1 MISSSWRAGSD
12 RLRGS
17 WRSVIGIVLSAG
29 LIYWTLRGV
38 SPADVARELS
48 QANWYLLLG
57 STVCATLIFPLRAR
71 RWRPILD
78 PVAPNLPFAPLWR
91 STAIGMMVNNVVPAR
106 AGEVARAYA
115 LTRETAVPFDTTLAS
130 LAVDRLLDSVVLLGF
145 LGIAVLDPAFR
156 SGASN
161 VGGPLASVAA
171 GGVGLLLVMIGG
183 VFSLVFFPGQL
194 IRLFELFAR
203 KVSPAIEE
211 RGKSVL
217 EKFIAGLS
225 VLRRPDRFA
234 AILGWTTAHWLVN
247 AIGYMLAFRAFGIT
261 APFSAALFLLGFIAL
276 GAAVPS
282 APGFFGVFEYMAI
295 QGLAIYGVPKGQA
308 TSWAIGFHILAFIPI
323 TVIGGYY
330 FTRLGLGMAE
340 LKKGGDGP

>member
-1 MISSSWRAGSD
+1 MKP
-12 RLRGS
+12 S
-17 WRSVIGIVLSAG
+17 WRSVIGIILSAG

-38 SPADVARELS
+38 SAAEVWRELS
-48 QANWYLLLG
+48 QANWYLLTG
-57 STVCATLIFPLRAR
+57 SAICSTLIFPLRAR

-78 PVAPNLPFAPLWR
+78 PVAPDLPFGPLWR

-106 AGEVARAYA
+106 AGEVARAFA
-115 LTRETAVPFDTTLAS
+115 LTRETGVPFATTLAS

-145 LGIAVLDPAFR
+145 MGLATADPALR
-156 SGASN
+156 HGVQLA
-161 VGGPLASVAA
+161 GGPLVAVAA
-171 GGVGLLLVMIGG
+171 GGVLLLLVMIAG
-183 VFSLVFFPGQL
+183 VFSLVFFPSVL

-203 KVSPAIEE
+203 RLSPTLEAK
-211 RGKSVL
+211 GKIVI

-247 AIGYMLAFRAFGIT
+247 AIGYTLAFRAFGIT
-261 APFSAALFLLGFIAL
+261 VPLSAALFLLGFIAL

-295 QGLAIYGVPKGQA
+295 QGLAIYGVAKGQA
-308 TSWAIGFHILAFIPI
+308 TSWAIGFHIVSFIPI

-330 FTRLGLGMAE
+330 FTRLGLGFSELQKGAE
-340 LKKGGDGP
+340 GG

>member
-1 MISSSWRAGSD
+1 M
-12 RLRGS
+12 
-17 WRSVIGIVLSAG
+17 LSAG

-38 SPADVARELS
+38 SAAEVWRELS
-48 QANWYLLLG
+48 QANWALLLG

-78 PVAPNLPFAPLWR
+78 PVAPNLPFGSLWR

-115 LTRETAVPFDTTLAS
+115 LTRETGVPFATTLAS
-130 LAVDRLLDSVVLLGF
+130 LAVDRLLDAVVLIAF
-145 LGIAVLDPAFR
+145 TGIALFDPALR
-156 SGASN
+156 TGASA
-161 VGGPLASVAA
+161 VGGPLAGIA
-171 GGVGLLLVMIGG
+171 GGGVVIMIALMLGLYG
-183 VFSLVFFPGQL
+183 LVFFPGQL

-203 KVSPAIEE
+203 RISPNVEE
-211 RGKSVL
+211 RGRRVL

-234 AILGWTTAHWLVN
+234 AVIGWTTAHWLLN
-247 AIGYMLAFRAFGIT
+247 AVGYMLAFRAFGIEV
-261 APFSAALFLLGFIAL
+261 PFSAALFLLGFIAL

-295 QGLAIYGVPKGQA
+295 QGLAIYGVPKELA
-308 TSWAIGFHILAFIPI
+308 TSWAIGFHVLSFIPI
-323 TVIGGYY
+323 TVIGAYY
-330 FTRLGLGMAE
+330 FTRLGLGFLE
-340 LKKGGDGP
+340 LQKGGSAE

>member
-1 MISSSWRAGSD
+1 
-12 RLRGS
+12 
-17 WRSVIGIVLSAG
+17 
-29 LIYWTLRGV
+29 
-38 SPADVARELS
+38 
-48 QANWYLLLG
+48 
-57 STVCATLIFPLRAR
+57 
-71 RWRPILD
+71 
-78 PVAPNLPFAPLWR
+78 
-91 STAIGMMVNNVVPAR
+91 MMVNNVVPAR

-115 LTRETAVPFDTTLAS
+115 LTRETGVPFATTLAS

-145 LGIAVLDPAFR
+145 IGLALLDPAFR
-156 SGASN
+156 SGVSHL
-161 VGGPLASVAA
+161 GGPLAAVA
-171 GGVGLLLVMIGG
+171 GGGVIFLVAMIGG
-183 VFSLVFFPGQL
+183 VFALVFFPRQL

-203 KVSPAIEE
+203 RVSPALEE
-211 RGKSVL
+211 KGKVVL

-234 AILGWTTAHWLVN
+234 AILGWTTAHWLLN
-247 AIGYMLAFRAFGIT
+247 AVGYMLAFRAFGIT

-295 QGLAIYGVPKGQA
+295 QGLAIYGVPKDQA

-330 FTRLGLGMAE
+330 FTRLGLGLGE
-340 LKKGGDGP
+340 LQKGGESA

>member
-1 MISSSWRAGSD
+1 MSAAGV
-12 RLRGS
+12 
-17 WRSVIGIVLSAG
+17 W
-29 LIYWTLRGV
+29 
-38 SPADVARELS
+38 RELS
-48 QANWYLLLG
+48 HANWYLLLG
-57 STVCATLIFPLRAR
+57 STVFATLIFPLRAR

-115 LTRETAVPFDTTLAS
+115 LTRETGVPFATTLAS
-130 LAVDRLLDSVVLLGF
+130 LAVDRLLDSVVLIGF
-145 LGIAVLDPAFR
+145 IGLALLDPAFR
-156 SGASN
+156 SGVSH
-161 VGGPLASVAA
+161 VGGPLAGVA
-171 GGVGLLLVMIGG
+171 GGGVALLLIMIGG

-203 KVSPAIEE
+203 KVSPALEE
-211 RGKSVL
+211 KGKIVL

-247 AIGYMLAFRAFGIT
+247 AIAYMLAFRAFGIEV
-261 APFSAALFLLGFIAL
+261 PFSAALFLLGFIAL

-295 QGLAIYGVPKGQA
+295 QGLAIYGVPKELA

-323 TVIGGYY
+323 TLIGGYY
-330 FTRLGLGMAE
+330 FGRLGLGLGE
-340 LKKGGDGP
+340 LRKGGETA